1 MNLIPKFLRP
11 VPDLTDAARERG
23 LRNMTLQAVA
33 ASGADGLASGG
44 FLAAFAL
51 ILGATN
57 FQIGVMTAIPSIVQP
72 LQLLA
77 VVLVERVRM
86 RKLITVTAYF
96 IAYAMWI
103 PVALIPFFIEVPN
116 PTAITVMLFF
126 IALRGMANAFVS
138 TGWNG
143 WLRDIIPQ
151 DVMGKFFAHRLRLA
165 TIASVIAAI
174 LAAGYIDWWK
184 ESGPTAEIFGYS
196 YAMLA
201 GSVLF
206 GFAAVAFMARMP
218 EPQMAVP
225 DGPPPSV
232 LHSLSAPW
240 RDTNFR
246 QLIKFTFM
254 WNFVANLAVPF
265 FSVYMLVKLNMSLS
279 AVVGLG
285 VLSQVF
291 NIFFLRV
298 WGPIVDRFGSKIV
311 LTLSSS
317 LYFLVILGWTF
328 TTMPEA
334 YALTFP
340 LLVFL
345 HMLIGIA
352 SAGINI
358 TTTTI
363 RMKMAPAAQATSYL
377 TVVALS
383 ASLGAGIG
391 PLLGGACADFFDVR
405 HLRVLVE
412 WIDPLRE
419 IDFPAF
425 YLTGFDF
432 LFAIAFILGIFTVGL
447 LSGIREEGEA
457 DGQEVMDELMSQT
470 RQNLRVLNSVPG
482 LGFVAN
488 FPVVSM
494 RPFSHVPGL
503 DVALGVTAHQLS
515 SSLKLTA
522 QTLGQGKETA
532 TQLGSRLT
540 GLLGKARE
548 GAEDIGQHTAAV
560 ALGAVRWAIQAAGG
574 KTKNER
580 TKLAQEAVGT
590 TMEALGQTSADPK
603 EALRGAAYG
612 AVIGASEAGLDPG
625 EIAAEA
631 VMAARKTAANLG
643 LTEREAILTAAE
655 AAVASTD
662 QLDPVTASKVKEA
675 ILQELIKGT
684 KDARADDSQD
694 LPDKS

>member
-1 MNLIPKFLRP
+1 MNFIPKFLRP
-11 VPDLTDAARERG
+11 IPDLTEEARDRS
-23 LRNMTLQAVA
+23 LHNMTLQAVA
-33 ASGADGLASGG
+33 ASAGDGLASGG

-51 ILGATN
+51 ILGASN
-57 FQIGVMTAIPSIVQP
+57 FQIGVMTAIPFIVQP

-77 VVLVERVRM
+77 VVLVERLRM
-86 RKLITVTAYF
+86 RKFITVTAYLF
-96 IAYAMWI
+96 AYTMWI
-103 PVALIPFFIEVPN
+103 PVALIPFFIDVPS

-126 IALRGMANAFVS
+126 IALRGMANAFVN

-143 WLRDIIPQ
+143 WLRDIVPQ
-151 DVMGKFFAHRLRLA
+151 DIMGSFFAHRLRLA
-165 TIASVIAAI
+165 SIASAIAAI

-201 GSVLF
+201 GSVVF
-206 GFAAVAFMARMP
+206 GFAAVAFMALMP
-218 EPQMAVP
+218 EPQMPVP
-225 DGPPPSV
+225 EGPRLSILNSLNPP
-232 LHSLSAPW
+232 LK
-240 RDTNFR
+240 DTNFR

-265 FSVYMLVKLNMSLS
+265 FTVYMLVRLGMSLT

-311 LTLSSS
+311 LTLSTS
-317 LYFLVILGWTF
+317 LYFFVILGWTF

-352 SAGINI
+352 TAGINI

-363 RMKMAPAAQATSYL
+363 RMKMAPSAQATSYL
-377 TVVALS
+377 TAVSLA

-391 PLLGGACADFFDVR
+391 PLLGGAFADFFEVR
-405 HLRVLVE
+405 HLKVVIEWMDPSRV
-412 WIDPLRE
+412 

-425 YLTGFDF
+425 FLTGFDF
-432 LFAIAFILGIFTVGL
+432 LFAIAFVLGIFTVSL
-447 LSGIREEGEA
+447 LSRVQEKGEA

-482 LGFVAN
+482 FSFVAN
-488 FPVVSM
+488 FPSVSM
-494 RPFSHVPGL
+494 RSFSHVPGL

-515 SSLKLTA
+515 SSIKMTA

-532 TQLGSRLT
+532 TQLYSRLT
-540 GLLGKARE
+540 GLLEKARD
-548 GAEDIGQHTAAV
+548 GAGEIGHHAAAV
-560 ALGAVRWAIQAAGG
+560 ALGAVRGAIQAAGG
-574 KTKNER
+574 KTRKERNE
-580 TKLAQEAVGT
+580 LAKEAVGA
-590 TMEALGQTSADPK
+590 TMAALGRTSADPK
-603 EALRGAAYG
+603 DALRGAAYG
-612 AVIGASEAGLDPG
+612 AIVGASEAGLDPAQ
-625 EIAAEA
+625 IAAE
-631 VMAARKTAANLG
+631 VVKAARKAAANLG
-643 LTEREAILTAAE
+643 LSEREAILTVAQ
-655 AAVASTD
+655 AAVASSD

-675 ILQELIKGT
+675 ILHELVVQSKEPEKT
-684 KDARADDSQD
+684 
-694 LPDKS
+694 

>member
-1 MNLIPKFLRP
+1 MNIIPKFLRP
-11 VPDLTDAARERG
+11 IPVLTDQARERG
-23 LRNMTLQAVA
+23 LSNMTMQAVA
-33 ASGADGLASGG
+33 ASAGDGLASGG

-57 FQIGVMTAIPSIVQP
+57 FQIGIMTAIPSIVQP

-77 VVLVERVRM
+77 VVLVERLRM
-86 RKLITVTAYF
+86 RKFITVTAYF
-96 IAYAMWI
+96 IAYTMWI
-103 PVALIPFFIEVPN
+103 PVALIPFFFEVPN
-116 PTAITVMLFF
+116 PTAITAMLFF
-126 IALRGMANAFVS
+126 IGLRGMANAFVS

-151 DVMGKFFAHRLRLA
+151 EVMGNFFAQRLRLA

-184 ESGPTAEIFGYS
+184 ESGPAAEIFGYS
-196 YAMLA
+196 YAMLV
-201 GSVLF
+201 GSIVF

-218 EPQMAVP
+218 EPQMARP
-225 DGPPPSV
+225 EGSRPSI
-232 LHSLSAPW
+232 LKSLGAPL

-265 FSVYMLVKLNMSLS
+265 FTVYMLVKLNMSLT

-291 NIFFLRV
+291 NIVFLRV

-328 TTMPEA
+328 TTMPDTH
-334 YALTFP
+334 ALTFP

-345 HMLIGIA
+345 HMLIGVA

-363 RMKMAPAAQATSYL
+363 RMKMAPSAQATSYL
-377 TVVALS
+377 TVVALA
-383 ASLGAGIG
+383 ASLGAGLG
-391 PLLGGACADFFDVR
+391 PLIGGACADFFDVR
-405 HLRVLVE
+405 HLKLMIE
-412 WIDPLRE
+412 WMDPSRL
-419 IDFPAF
+419 IDFSAF
-425 YLTGFDF
+425 FLTGFDF
-432 LFAIAFILGIFTVGL
+432 LFAIAFVLGIFTVGL
-447 LSGIREEGEA
+447 LSRMREEGEV

-488 FPVVSM
+488 FPLASI
-494 RPFSHVPGL
+494 RPFSQVPGL

-515 SSLKLTA
+515 SSIKLTA

-532 TQLGSRLT
+532 TQLYSRLT
-540 GLLGKARE
+540 GLLEKARD
-548 GAEDIGQHTAAV
+548 GAEDIGHQAAAV
-560 ALGAVRWAIQAAGG
+560 AVGAVRGAIHIAGG
-574 KTKNER
+574 KTRQERNELAKN
-580 TKLAQEAVGT
+580 AVGA
-590 TMEALGQTSADPK
+590 TMEALGRTSADPK
-603 EALRGAAYG
+603 DALRGAAYG
-612 AVIGASEAGLDPG
+612 AIVGASEAGLDPE
-625 EIAAEA
+625 EIAVE
-631 VMAARKTAANLG
+631 VVLAARKAAANLG
-643 LTEREAILTAAE
+643 LSEREAILTVAQ

-662 QLDPVTASKVKEA
+662 QLDPLTASKVKEA
-675 ILQELIKGT
+675 ILQELIGQSEEPK
-684 KDARADDSQD
+684 QV
-694 LPDKS
+694 L

>member
-1 MNLIPKFLRP
+1 MNVIPKFLRP
-11 VPDLTDAARERG
+11 TPDLTEAARDRG
-23 LRNMTLQAVA
+23 LRNMTMQAVA

-57 FQIGVMTAIPSIVQP
+57 FQIGIMTAIPFIVQP
-72 LQLLA
+72 LQILA
-77 VVLVERVRM
+77 VLLVERIRM

-96 IAYAMWI
+96 VAYAMWI

-116 PTAITVMLFF
+116 PTAISVMLCF
-126 IALRGMANAFVS
+126 IALRGMANAFVN

-165 TIASVIAAI
+165 TIAAAIAA
-174 LAAGYIDWWK
+174 LVAAGYIDWWK
-184 ESGPTAEIFGYS
+184 ESGPAAEIFGYS
-196 YAMLA
+196 YAMLL
-201 GSVLF
+201 GSIVF
-206 GFAAVAFMARMP
+206 GFGAVVFMARMP

-225 DGPPPSV
+225 EGPRPSV
-232 LHSLSAPW
+232 LNSLSAPL

-254 WNFVANLAVPF
+254 WNFVAHLAVPF
-265 FSVYMLVKLNMSLS
+265 FTVYMLVKLNMSLT

-291 NIFFLRV
+291 NIVFLRV
-298 WGPIVDRFGSKIV
+298 WGPFVDRFGSKIV

-328 TTMPEA
+328 TTMPESH
-334 YALTFP
+334 ALTLP

-352 SAGINI
+352 SAGINLA
-358 TTTTI
+358 TTTI
-363 RMKMAPAAQATSYL
+363 RMKMSPSAQSTSYL
-377 TVVALS
+377 TAVSLS

-391 PLLGGACADFFDVR
+391 PLLGGAFADFFDVR
-405 HLRVLVE
+405 HLKVVVE
-412 WIDPLRE
+412 WMDPSRVVG
-419 IDFPAF
+419 FPAF
-425 YLTGFDF
+425 FLTGFDF
-432 LFAIAFILGIFTVGL
+432 LFAIAFVLGVFTVGL
-447 LSGIREEGEA
+447 LSRMHEKGEA
-457 DGQEVMDELMSQT
+457 DSQEVMDELMSQT

-482 LGFVAN
+482 LSFVAN
-488 FPVVSM
+488 FPLASM
-494 RPFSHVPGL
+494 RPFSQVPGL

-515 SSLKLTA
+515 SSIKLTA

-540 GLLGKARE
+540 GLLEKARE
-548 GAEDIGQHTAAV
+548 GAGDIGHHASAI
-560 ALGAVRWAIQAAGG
+560 ALGAVRGAIHAAGG
-574 KTKNER
+574 KTRKERNE
-580 TKLAQEAVGT
+580 LAKEAVGT

-603 EALRGAAYG
+603 DALRGAAYG
-612 AVIGASEAGLDPG
+612 AVVGASEAGLDPSQ
-625 EIAAEA
+625 IAAEA
-631 VMAARKTAANLG
+631 VTAARKAAANLG
-643 LTEREAILTAAE
+643 LTEREAILTAAQ

-662 QLDPVTASKVKEA
+662 QLDPMTASMVKEA
-675 ILQELIKGT
+675 ILQELIVHT
-684 KDARADDSQD
+684 KE
-694 LPDKS
+694 PE